1 MDADR
6 KKPTPV
12 HESFLKTLVI
22 EDLQDAERSGSF
34 DREVLLFA
42 QDGYVMRAFSESSTE
57 LGEAFAA
64 INADTMDADDREQRK
79 RDAVVAVVRELYE
92 RLKSEGDETTGVR
105 GYAGAA
111 GVYLRGAI
119 VDFQTYLLDVAQH
132 LEQAVS
138 VGHTPDLPW
147 FAGHTYAALA
157 KASSTMALTE
167 ETLGLEP
174 AQRAEEAIGEGVRAI
189 GAIGQDSVAMA
200 LGRQMWRLVE
210 AIDRAPTVHV
220 VNQETQDLDDRMQ
233 VGGDSWDF
241 DLAERQEFEP

>member
-12 HESFLKTLVI
+12 YEPFLKALVI
-22 EDLQDAERSGSF
+22 DDLQDAERSGSF
-34 DREVLLFA
+34 DRDVLLFA
-42 QDGYVMRAFSESSTE
+42 QDGYVMRAFSEFSTE
-57 LGEAFAA
+57 LGDAFSG
-64 INADTMDADDREQRK
+64 INADTLDPDDRAQRK
-79 RDAVVAVVRELYE
+79 RDAVIAVVRELYE
-92 RLKSEGDETTGVR
+92 RLKAEGDETTGVR

-132 LEQAVS
+132 LERAVA

-147 FAGHTYAALA
+147 LAGHTYAALA
-157 KASSTMALTE
+157 KASSTMVLTE
-167 ETLGLEP
+167 EALGLEP
-174 AQRAEEAIGEGVRAI
+174 AQRAEDAIGEGVRAI
-189 GAIGQDSVAMA
+189 GALGQDSVAMA
-200 LGRQMWRLVE
+200 LGRQMWHLVE
-210 AIDRAPTVHV
+210 AIDRAPAVHV
-220 VNQETQDLDDRMQ
+220 VNEEAPDLHDRLQ